1 MDIDFE
7 RSLRDTLRAIIADA
21 ASAQIV
27 EALHDLGWWELVA
40 ETPTASALL
49 YDELGKAARSTALID
64 QLAIT
69 HIAPEDPDCDV
80 VIYPTPCSDSRPPGM
95 LIDDEILLDGC
106 ALKEPG
112 PDDRVVFGAAAAP
125 GESPVIVVIPGVKAV
140 HQFEAQQLD
149 GLDSDGSWVRIR
161 ARMPRN
167 TVEAGGRPESR
178 IWSGVLTAARRA
190 AATELTG
197 LCRGAIDLAVAHVG
211 TRSQFGRTIGSFQAV
226 RHHLADAHV
235 LTTGADALLDD
246 AWRDPVA
253 DTTDLAFAYAGRAH
267 RDVMAHCLQVCGA
280 MGLSWEHDLHR
291 YVRRGF
297 ALDTF
302 FGPSDRIADQL
313 GARHFAACRSVA
325 QGGDEI

>member
-7 RSLRDTLRAIIADA
+7 RSLRKTLQAIIADA

-40 ETPTASALL
+40 ETPTALALL

-69 HIAPEDPDCDV
+69 QIAPEVADCDV
-80 VIYPTPCSDSRPPGM
+80 IVYPTPFGDSRPPGR
-95 LIDDEILLDGC
+95 LTDDEIFLDGC

-112 PDDRVVFGAAAAP
+112 PDDRVVFGAAAGP
-125 GESPVIVVIPGVKAV
+125 GESLAIVVIPGLKAA
-140 HQFEAQQLD
+140 HEFEAQQLD
-149 GLDSDGSWVRIR
+149 GLDTDGSWVRIR
-161 ARMPRN
+161 ARMLRN
-167 TVEAGGRPESR
+167 KVEAGGRPDSGV
-178 IWSGVLTAARRA
+178 WSGVLTAARRA

-197 LCRGAIDLAVAHVG
+197 LSRGAIELAVAHVS

-235 LTTGADALLDD
+235 LTTGADALLDN
-246 AWRDPVA
+246 AWRDPIA
-253 DTTDLAFAYAGRAH
+253 ETTDLAFAYAGRAH
-267 RDVMAHCLQVCGA
+267 RAVMSHCLQVCGA

-302 FGPSDRIADQL
+302 FGPSNRVTDHL
-313 GARHFAACRSVA
+313 GGRHFAVCRSVA
-325 QGGDEI
+325 QGGDER